1 MSSRLRTHA
10 AVAAFAA
17 LAATAA
23 VGLVPGRADADR
35 DPHRDLRAENA
46 RLRTDLS
53 YVQAANRELLGGL
66 QRIEGTAK
74 QSADRRT
81 RFHVQ
86 RIVDDT
92 RSRAARYTDD
102 RDRPDWPDHRDRDH
116 RDRDHRD
123 RYRPLADADF
133 QRLVA
138 RVADGFPSET
148 LEVVRTAA
156 AANYF
161 TVDQA
166 VALIKACRFDS
177 ARIELGV
184 ILYPRVVDV
193 ERWFLVDEAFEFS
206 SSRLALKQKLQQGN
220 VQPLQR

>member
-46 RLRTDLS
+46 QLRTDLS

-66 QRIEGTAK
+66 QRIEGAVR
-74 QSADRRT
+74 QSTDRRT
-81 RFHVQ
+81 RFQIQ
-86 RIVDDT
+86 RIVDST
-92 RSRAARYTDD
+92 RGRAASYSDG
-102 RDRPDWPDHRDRDH
+102 RDRPDWPDH
-116 RDRDHRD
+116 RDHRD

-177 ARIELGV
+177 ARVEIGV
-184 ILYPRVVDV
+184 ALYPRVVDV
-193 ERWFLVDEAFEFS
+193 ERWFLVDEAFDYS

>member
-1 MSSRLRTHA
+1 MSTRLRTHA

-17 LAATAA
+17 LAATGATA
-23 VGLVPGRADADR
+23 LLPGQADADR
-35 DPHRDLRAENA
+35 DPHRDLRIQNA

-53 YVQAANRELLGGL
+53 YAQAANRELLDGL
-66 QRIEGTAK
+66 DRVATTAR
-74 QSADRRT
+74 QSTDRRT
-81 RFHVQ
+81 RYHVQ
-86 RIVDDT
+86 RIVDDA
-92 RSRAARYTDD
+92 RSRAARYPD
-102 RDRPDWPDHRDRDH
+102 RSEERPDWPDRRPGHRE
-116 RDRDHRD
+116 
-123 RYRPLADADF
+123 RYRALADADF

-166 VALIKACRFDS
+166 VALLEACRFES
-177 ARIELGV
+177 ARIDV
-184 ILYPRVVDV
+184 AVALYPRVIDV
-193 ERWFLVDEAFEFS
+193 ERWFLVDEAFDFS

-220 VQPLQR
+220 VQPLQP

>member
-1 MSSRLRTHA
+1 MSTRLRTHA

-17 LAATAA
+17 LAAVGATA
-23 VGLVPGRADADR
+23 LLPGRADADH
-35 DPHRDLRAENA
+35 DPHRDLRVENA

-53 YVQAANRELLGGL
+53 YSQAANRELLDGL
-66 QRIEGTAK
+66 DRVAATAR
-74 QSADRRT
+74 QSTDRRT
-81 RFHVQ
+81 RYHVQ

-92 RSRAARYTDD
+92 RSRAARYPD
-102 RDRPDWPDHRDRDH
+102 RGEERPDWLGKADPGRH
-116 RDRDHRD
+116 D
-123 RYRPLADADF
+123 RYRALADADF

-138 RVADGFPSET
+138 RVKDGFPSET
-148 LEVVRTAA
+148 LELVRTAA

-166 VALIKACRFDS
+166 VALLKACRFES
-177 ARIELGV
+177 ARIDV
-184 ILYPRVVDV
+184 AVALYPRVIDVD
-193 ERWFLVDEAFEFS
+193 RWFLVDEAFDFS

>member
-10 AVAAFAA
+10 AIAAFAA
-17 LAATAA
+17 LAATATA
-23 VGLVPGRADADR
+23 GLVPGRADADR

-53 YVQAANRELLGGL
+53 YYQAANRELLGGL
-66 QRIEGTAK
+66 QRIEGTARH
-74 QSADRRT
+74 STDRRT

-86 RIVDDT
+86 HIVDDT
-92 RSRAARYTDD
+92 RSRAASYTDG
-102 RDRPDWPDHRDRDH
+102 RDRPDWPDRGRD

-133 QRLVA
+133 QRLVT

-166 VALIKACRFDS
+166 VTLIKACRFDS

-184 ILYPRVVDV
+184 VLYPRVVDV